1 MEVRF
6 YKAGEIDEA
15 EMLYAVVASQCQ
27 GRWIFVRHR
36 DRDTWEIPAGRKEQG
51 ESMLQTARRELYE
64 ETGAAVYELR
74 EICDYSVTKG
84 DTRYG
89 RVFFADIRELGPL
102 PESEIAELA
111 LQEDLP
117 AELTYPEIQ
126 PLILKQVIQE
136 LAAIVEVREE
146 HLEQWTRLGVML
158 WPGHSFA
165 ELRESFLQ
173 ILRSP
178 KETAFLCRV
187 GQDYA
192 GFINVSIRVDY
203 VEGSESSPTGYVE
216 GIYVKELYRRQGIAK
231 RLLEQGEAWALSR
244 GCTQMGSDI
253 EADNGGSYEFHT
265 KAGFQEVNRL
275 ICFIKDIG

>member
-1 MEVRF
+1 VEVRF

-265 KAGFQEVNRL
+265 KAGFQEANRL

>member
-192 GFINVSIRVDY
+192 GFINVSFRVDY

-265 KAGFQEVNRL
+265 KAGFQEANRL

>member
-265 KAGFQEVNRL
+265 KAGFQEANRL

>member
-1 MEVRF
+1 
-6 YKAGEIDEA
+6 
-15 EMLYAVVASQCQ
+15 
-27 GRWIFVRHR
+27 
-36 DRDTWEIPAGRKEQG
+36 
-51 ESMLQTARRELYE
+51 MLQTARRELYE

-265 KAGFQEVNRL
+265 KAGFQEANRL

>member
-146 HLEQWTRLGVML
+146 HLEQWKRLGVML

-265 KAGFQEVNRL
+265 KAGFQEANRL